1 MKYFWENFI
10 VMKIMTE
17 GSFPKAKFKIKS
29 SKSNRGILIVMLLN
43 SPKY

>member
-17 GSFPKAKFKIKS
+17 GNFSKAKFKIKS
-29 SKSNRGILIVMLLN
+29 PKSNRGILIVMLFS